1 MTGSWIATPHWI
13 VGTAFF
19 YGFTA
24 CLNLRNLMKW
34 AMIRILFS
42 KPICIYLRY
51 DLLPGTHLYS
61 LLIMGSLELIAL
73 EGDIYVQNQQN

>member
-1 MTGSWIATPHWI
+1 
-13 VGTAFF
+13 
-19 YGFTA
+19 
-24 CLNLRNLMKW
+24 MKW

-73 EGDIYVQNQQN
+73 EGDIYVKNQQNWHQFQIDETVGRAWERQTLVGMD